1 MVTVKVT
8 DRHFSDEKTDI
19 DVPLLQYLKL
29 KMTHSICIGNKR
41 KLGWSGELPFYIST
55 CGNHGYFID
64 YCHGWNKNL
73 ECPECL
79 EMELSRNDFTS
90 ILSGK
95 HESVA
100 NALSLFKNRMP
111 SKVD

>member
-29 KMTHSICIGNKR
+29 KVNHSICIGNRR
-41 KLGWSGELPFYIST
+41 KLGWSGELPFYITS

-64 YCHGWNKNL
+64 YCHGWNKNF

-79 EMELSRNDFTS
+79 EMELAETGLASKLERKAMP
-90 ILSGK
+90 I
-95 HESVA
+95 A
-100 NALSLFKNRMP
+100 NA
-111 SKVD
+111 SK